1 MSVVVTAVWST
12 KKMDKQQ
19 VEMAHS
25 GVLGTDPTLPPSLS
39 LTLDPSSLP
48 AADHSM
54 KSSPFSPPKMK
65 VDVTTLS
72 GPIRRYYEDQQELIG
87 LLNHRENDLEA
98 LEKCDDDEKTK
109 GHLTSKSALVMIAVR
124 ASYASNIIL
133 LIVKIYA
140 LIISGS
146 LAMLASVLDSC
157 LDILSGS
164 VLFFAQRIVDQRN
177 KYKYPIGKN
186 RAQPIATIIFAC
198 LMGMSALQV
207 MYSSYPTDIFFS
219 NSQ

>member
-1 MSVVVTAVWST
+1 
-12 KKMDKQQ
+12 MDKQE
-19 VEMAHS
+19 VEMADQYSPS
-25 GVLGTDPTLPPSLS
+25 GVLGAEPTLPPSLS
-39 LTLDPSSLP
+39 LTLDLSSLP

-54 KSSPFSPPKMK
+54 KSSPFAPPKMK

-87 LLNHRENDLEA
+87 LLNHREHDLEA
-98 LEKCDDDEKTK
+98 LEKCDDDDEKAK
-109 GHLTSKSALVMIAVR
+109 GHLTSNALVTIAVR

-133 LIVKIYA
+133 LVVKIYA

-207 MYSSYPTDIFFS
+207 LNSYPFQQNTLL
-219 NSQ
+219 